1 MTILS
6 HKIRL
11 TPNATQRVAF
21 GRASGCARF
30 SWNWALARYS
40 ELKASGVARV
50 SMNDLKKEFNSL
62 KKEQFPWIYES
73 PKDCNQQ
80 PFANLQKALKRCYET
95 KGASRRVGFP
105 KFKHKGEHDSFY
117 LSNDKFEV
125 SDHSVRL
132 PVIGSVKMTE
142 ALRFQGKILS
152 GTVSRVA
159 DDWFLSVQ
167 VQLPDDYQRETVDS
181 TTTVGVDLGLKT
193 FAVTSDGA
201 EIVAPK
207 PLKAN
212 LKRLRRLSRRHSR
225 KVKGS
230 NNRKKSCSH
239 LAKLHQ
245 HISNIRKDFIHKLT
259 SKLLRENQT
268 VVIEDLSLAGML
280 QLWGRAVSDVGF
292 AETRR
297 QLEYKAPLYRR
308 NLVVAD
314 RFFPS
319 TKMCC
324 ECGTIKVKM
333 GLDEREYV
341 CEKCGVITPRDLN
354 AALNLRDYGVVFLN
368 KLGTASAEVK
378 PVEIPALAAPKGE
391 VKLRSMKQ
399 ESQSEHLCS
408 LRK

>member
-1 MTILS
+1 MITLA

-11 TPNATQRVAF
+11 TPNATQRVAL
-21 GRASGCARF
+21 GRAVGCARF

-40 ELKASGVARV
+40 ELKASGVARI
-50 SMNDLKKEFNSL
+50 SMNDLKKEFNGL
-62 KKEQFPWIYES
+62 KKEKFPWIYES

-80 PFANLQKALKRCYET
+80 PFTNLKKALKRCYESKGT
-95 KGASRRVGFP
+95 KRRVGFP
-105 KFKHKGEHDSFY
+105 KFKHKGDHDSFY
-117 LSNDKFEV
+117 ISNDKFELAGY
-125 SDHSVRL
+125 SVRL
-132 PVIGSVKMTE
+132 PVIGHVKLTE
-142 ALRFQGKILS
+142 SLRFQGKILA
-152 GTVSRVA
+152 GTISRVA

-167 VQLPDDYQRETVDS
+167 VQLPDEYQRETVES
-181 TTTVGVDLGLKT
+181 TATVGIDLGLKT
-193 FAVTSDGA
+193 FAVTSSGQ

-212 LKRLRRLSRRHSR
+212 LKRLQHLSRKHSR

-230 NNRKKSCSH
+230 NNRKKSTGH

-245 HISNIRKDFIHKLT
+245 RIANIRKDFIHKFT

-268 VVIEDLSLAGML
+268 AVIEDLSLVGML

-297 QLEYKAPLYRR
+297 QLEYKAPLYHR
-308 NLVVAD
+308 NLVIAD

-324 ECGTIKVKM
+324 ECGAIKARM
-333 GLDEREYV
+333 GLDEREYI
-341 CEKCGVITPRDLN
+341 CEKCGIITPRDFN

-378 PVEIPALAAPKGE
+378 PVEILALAAPCGAA
-391 VKLRSMKQ
+391 KLRSLKQ